1 MSDLLHWDSHRR
13 VLEPPEVTYRVCVHA
28 FVGVS
33 VKAPVHSL
41 LEKGPDSL
49 SGTGLPVRY
58 FSPVQEEAVIGRGYI
73 SRGHRVSPGKEEEE
87 DCGGCPQVIPQ
98 CGSQGPGEAL

>member
-1 MSDLLHWDSHRR
+1 MSDLLHWDSNRR
-13 VLEPPEVTYRVCVHA
+13 VLEIPEVTYKICVHA

-33 VKAPVHSL
+33 VKAHVHLL

-49 SGTGLPVRY
+49 RGTGLLERY

-73 SRGHRVSPGKEEEE
+73 SRGYRVSPGKEEEE
-87 DCGGCPQVIPQ
+87 DSEVSLG
-98 CGSQGPGEAL
+98 